1 MKVPVPVFVKI
12 VGIPIPKHGGGR
24 EVDGRGPREL
34 SRGTLEQ
41 QVDLRP
47 GEACTPLDEP
57 YMLLL
62 QAGFLLCQL
71 ASPA

>member
-1 MKVPVPVFVKI
+1 MKAPVPVFVKI

-47 GEACTPLDEP
+47 GGGVHP
-57 YMLLL
+57 
-62 QAGFLLCQL
+62 
-71 ASPA
+71 SR